1 MLREAFRVRKSDDK
15 LHVMDFGAPHD
26 SGMWLIFL
34 IVRWL
39 EEIRDHVRGLLPVYI
54 VKAGFDWLEEI
65 ACHRTIAGAVVLY
78 HASTSIH
85 QK

>member
-1 MLREAFRVRKSDDK
+1 MN
-15 LHVMDFGAPHD
+15 FGAPHD
-26 SGMWLIFL
+26 SVVWLIFL

-39 EEIRDHVRGLLPVYI
+39 EEIYDHVRGLLPVYI
-54 VKAGFDWLEEI
+54 VKAGFDRLEEV
-65 ACHRTIAGAVVLY
+65 ACYRTIAGVVILY